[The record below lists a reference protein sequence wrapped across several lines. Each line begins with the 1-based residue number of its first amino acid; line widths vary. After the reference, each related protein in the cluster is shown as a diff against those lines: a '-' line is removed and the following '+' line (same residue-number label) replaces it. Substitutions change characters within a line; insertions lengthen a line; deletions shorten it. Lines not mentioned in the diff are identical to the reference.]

1 MPTPEI
7 NTGYKSPAD
16 ERGRVLVR
24 RGPGNDAF
32 VAIPKGK
39 RVFQFIKGKYQLQ
52 LTAPEEVKRSDGTV
66 KRDRA
71 MKVIADE
78 YIKILDV
85 EKDAELIKRLDEHP
99 DNAAN
104 GGVDF
109 WDFATVLAQSEKD
122 KRDSAV
128 KLLSDPTQRAEII
141 AALKAMGADDFKLPA
156 VPKTAAVQ
164 PEA

>member
-32 VAIPKGK
+32 VAIPEGK
-39 RVFQFIKGKYQLQ
+39 RVYQFIKGKYQLQ

-66 KRDRA
+66 KRERA

-85 EKDAELIKRLDEHP
+85 KKDAELIRRLDEHP
-99 DNAAN
+99 DNVAN
-104 GGVDF
+104 GGIDF
-109 WDFATVLAQSEKD
+109 WDFATVLAQGDKD
-122 KRDSAV
+122 KRDQAV
-128 KLLSDPTQRAEII
+128 ALLSDPKQRAEII

-156 VPKTAAVQ
+156 APKAPAQ
-164 PEA
+164 PEE